1 MNSFDELCRKL
12 TQDVANTIVQG
23 RSWNDAEQLRFDYA
37 VSYLLIDLW
46 KKHHTHPDNHSS
58 MQKNKNFY
66 SALKQYRDPQ
76 LTYRM
81 AIHAFDG
88 LQKLDMIY
96 VLQDGYYD
104 RIKMEGSLTRYK
116 ATLRLAE
123 MFEELE
129 GHPAITLK
137 PNIDIQTIL
146 LRHKIDGRRQ
156 IVPYEEDKDTE
167 QWRINLRKINLCFSK
182 HILDLEIK
190 DTEVGELQERLL
202 LDNDKQPIDLTH
214 KVLVRIFTNNS
225 FKEGGRFYRG
235 WWQNVPKEYRQFI
248 TIDTKLVTEYDFSQ
262 MNPNMIYDR
271 YNDGLGSEDP
281 YSDTVKWYI

>member
-1 MNSFDELCRKL
+1 MNSFDELCKKL
-12 TQDVANTIVQG
+12 TQDVANTIVLG
-23 RSWNDAEQLRFDYA
+23 RSWNKAEQFRFDYA
-37 VSYLLIDLW
+37 VRYLLIDLW

-96 VLQDGYYD
+96 VVQDGYYD

-116 ATLRLAE
+116 ATLRLTE

-146 LRHKIDGRRQ
+146 LRHKVDGRRQ
-156 IVPYEEDKDTE
+156 IVAYEEDKDTE
-167 QWRINLRKINLCFSK
+167 QWRKNLRKINHCFSK
-182 HILDLEIK
+182 HILDLKIK
-190 DTEVGELQERLL
+190 DTEVVELQERLL
-202 LDNDKQPIDLTH
+202 LDNEKQPIDRTQ

-225 FKEGGRFYRG
+225 LKEGGRVYRG
-235 WWQNVPKEYRQFI
+235 W
-248 TIDTKLVTEYDFSQ
+248 
-262 MNPNMIYDR
+262 
-271 YNDGLGSEDP
+271 
-281 YSDTVKWYI
+281 